1 MCRIAGIIDRTRT
14 FPLNDT
20 LKKMTDAMHRG
31 GPDDE
36 GFYIVPEKGIGL
48 GHRRLSLLDLSS
60 AGHQPMCDDSGRY
73 QIVFNGEIYNF
84 PELKRLL
91 IAEGYHFRTQ
101 TDTEVIL
108 YAYRHWGIDC
118 FSRFNGMFAL
128 AIYDEDANTLTL
140 ARDHAG
146 MKPLY
151 VYESKDQ
158 LVFASEI
165 RSFKKIGLRLTSQPG
180 WEGIFLVYGHLPEPY
195 TTIKEILPLAKGT
208 AVQYTLSDFEKYTKI
223 FYAPT
228 TAQLL
233 NTCTEEDAV
242 QLIRDRLSAAVERHL
257 VSDAPIGLFL
267 SGGIDSSILTL
278 LAAPVL
284 KNNLHTLSIQ
294 FEEEAFSEK
303 IYQDIIINA
312 TNANHVRFVV
322 GKKDFEDNYNDI
334 MEAMDQ
340 PTIDGIN
347 TYFISMLTKQFGL
360 KAVLSGIGADEL
372 FGGYPSFNRYAKWKQ
387 LRKLKGIL
395 PKLIPG
401 GIHPSFS
408 KLKFLNW
415 PELLSLYLMNR
426 GLFTVEKAAAITGFD
441 KKALADLCYQI
452 RLAASP
458 QHNLNDVS
466 LVETGLYMQNQL
478 LKDADYMGMWH
489 SIEIRLPFLD
499 KELMDAINSI
509 CPELKYGADLK
520 KRLLLKAFFT
530 LLPAE
535 IWARKK
541 QGFTFPFDLWLKDIK
556 SFEPANAAEESV
568 FHAYQQGKLHWSRYW
583 ALKIVHQQSFC
594 I

>member
-1 MCRIAGIIDRTRT
+1 MCRIAGIVDRTHT
-14 FPLNDT
+14 FSLNDAI
-20 LKKMTDAMHRG
+20 KKMTDAMHRG

-36 GFYIVPEKGIGL
+36 GFFMLPDKGIAL
-48 GHRRLSLLDLSS
+48 GHRRLSLIDLSS
-60 AGHQPMCDDSGRY
+60 AGHQPMTDDSGKY

-84 PELKRLL
+84 PELKVKLTD
-91 IAEGYHFRTQ
+91 AGYHFRTK

-108 YAYRHWGIDC
+108 YAFKHWGMDC
-118 FSRFNGMFAL
+118 FSLFNGMFAL
-128 AIYDEDANTLTL
+128 AIYDEQANTLTL

-151 VYESKDQ
+151 IYETAEQ
-158 LVFASEI
+158 LIFASEI
-165 RSFKKIGLRLTSQPG
+165 RSFKNIGLQLSAQPG

-195 TTIKEILPLAKGT
+195 TTIKEIQPLAKGT
-208 AVQYTLSDFEKYTKI
+208 ALQYQLSDFSKTEKKI
-223 FYAPT
+223 YLST
-228 TAQLL
+228 EKQIS
-233 NTCTEEDAV
+233 CTEEEVV
-242 QLIRDRLSAAVERHL
+242 QLIRDKLTAAVERHL
-257 VSDAPIGLFL
+257 ISDAPIGLFL

-322 GKKDFEDNYNDI
+322 GQKDFEDNYNDI

-372 FGGYPSFNRYAKWKQ
+372 FGGYPSFNRYPKWKQ
-387 LRKLKGIL
+387 LRRLSGIL

-401 GIHPSFS
+401 GFHPSVS

-426 GLFTVEKAAAITGFD
+426 GLFTADRAAAITGMNE
-441 KKALADLCYQI
+441 KTLTDLCYRI
-452 RLAASP
+452 RLSANPA
-458 QHNLNDVS
+458 HNQNDVS

-499 KELMDAINSI
+499 KELMIAVNSI
-509 CPELKYGADLK
+509 CPELKFRNDLK

-556 SFEPANAAEESV
+556 SFEPANQAEQTV
-568 FHAYQQGKLHWSRYW
+568 FDTYQQRKIHWSRYW
-583 ALKIVHQQSFC
+583 ALKIVHQKSFSV
-594 I
+594 